1 MKLILTAHN
10 LKVTEALESH
20 VIDRIEKLDHY
31 DSRAVDARVLLEH
44 DTSKPSERRFKCS
57 VRLAMPGPDL
67 YAEDYEEDLYAAI
80 DLVVKKIEQQI
91 RKRQNKY
98 KARKHKLGAKTKLKR
113 QDDVL

>member
-1 MKLILTAHN
+1 MKLILSAHN
-10 LKVTEALESH
+10 LKVTPAIEDH
-20 VIDRIEKLDHY
+20 VIARIEKLDHF

-57 VRLAMPGPDL
+57 VRLAVRGPDL

-80 DLVVKKIEQQI
+80 DLVTKKIEQQI

-98 KARKHKLGAKTKLKR
+98 KARKHTLGAKTKQER
-113 QDDVL
+113 QEEEL